1 MIDAPEASPALTAFL
16 RGVERRAALFAQLQV
31 GDPDA
36 GDAALTTAMVGFRDA
51 AARTPFGEWPRRFWS
66 LLLAA
71 PQLRE
76 PPRAPHWRGD
86 FAWLGEIGAG
96 PRAALLLRLVACV
109 SEADAAGVLGV
120 SRATYRLALRRALP
134 RLQDGAPD
142 ETRFR
147 ALADAAQLALRDT
160 PPERLAELARLREAA
175 LRGRVYTPPRRA
187 PEPAAPARP
196 SAGATPRPR
205 WLRPA
210 LAAVAAATL
219 LALAATFVFPG
230 KLGPVP
236 DRIRLDGLPETQP
249 AARFDEEFAIVA
261 HPDFA
266 LLASDDA
273 EGAARDPAFLAWLT
287 AQLERGDVA
296 ADVARPERAEDAAD
310 TDEHALEADS
320 EP

>member
-76 PPRAPHWRGD
+76 PPRGPRWGGD
-86 FAWLGEIGAG
+86 FAWLGEIGTG
-96 PRAALLLRLVACV
+96 PRAALLLRLVANV

-134 RLQDGAPD
+134 RLEDGAPD

-160 PPERLAELARLREAA
+160 APERLAELARLREAA
-175 LRGRVYTPPRRA
+175 LRGRIYTPPKRA
-187 PEPAAPARP
+187 PEPARPVRAAADPA
-196 SAGATPRPR
+196 ARPR

-219 LALAATFVFPG
+219 LALAATFVFPEA
-230 KLGPVP
+230 LVPVP
-236 DRIRLDGLPETQP
+236 DGIRVDALPEARP
-249 AARFDEEFAIVA
+249 AARFDAEFAVVA

-266 LLASDDA
+266 LLVSDDA
-273 EGAARDPAFLAWLT
+273 EGAARDPAFLAWLSV
-287 AQLERGDVA
+287 QLERGDVA
-296 ADVARPERAEDAAD
+296 ADVARPEQAEDAAD
-310 TDEHALEADS
+310 SDEHALEAEG